1 MTTQGGGD
9 PRDQMAQMWEAASR
23 SLSEGLRQTQ
33 DFWNKAAQG
42 WGEATGAWIS
52 QFNRSGQGMS
62 SESMTVVREL
72 QEASFAVA
80 QAWMR
85 LPMVL
90 AGGAQPTELQG
101 AITRLAEAQGRAYRL
116 WMDALARTQPRPH
129 SGEPTRS

>member
-1 MTTQGGGD
+1 MTTPSGGD
-9 PRDQMAQMWEAASR
+9 PRDQTTQMWEAASR

-33 DFWNKAAQG
+33 DFWSKAAQG
-42 WGEATGAWIS
+42 WGDITSAWIS
-52 QFNRSGQGMS
+52 QLNRSGQAMP

-90 AGGAQPTELQG
+90 VGGAQPSELQD
-101 AITRLAEAQGRAYRL
+101 AVTRLAEAQGRAYRL
-116 WMDALARTQPRPH
+116 WMDALTRAQPRPK
-129 SGEPTRS
+129 